1 MSNVKSQTLQKLW
14 SLYIQN
20 NSQQSTDE
28 LIISVVNQ
36 LKNQYIDMMYMEK
49 IWYIVCG
56 LIRNGFEDTYTTIP
70 IEIQN
75 KLCDMMEQKW
85 FKIIDKEVRN
95 YIDNE
100 EEVDNLEEDEY
111 EQLVLE
117 TKQNWSEDYWEGC
130 KDVYK
135 GDRQPWGIELREII
149 DLGPELCLSII
160 KDEEFDW
167 NSFWFDFESID
178 DFNFGVFTS
187 ILIGKIK

>member
-20 NSQQSTDE
+20 NPQQSTDE

-56 LIRNGFEDTYTTIP
+56 LIRNGFEDTYTTIT